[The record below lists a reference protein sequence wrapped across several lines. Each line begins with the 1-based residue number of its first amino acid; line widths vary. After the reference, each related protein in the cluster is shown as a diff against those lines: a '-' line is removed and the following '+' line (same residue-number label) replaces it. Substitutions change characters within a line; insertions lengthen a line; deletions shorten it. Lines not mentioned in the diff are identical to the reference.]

1 MGAAGG
7 PNIVTDSL
15 EFCYDAANPKSY
27 PGSGNNISDL
37 ANNYSDMALY
47 GNTSYGGFH
56 RDGTKDGAVTL
67 TASGIADTNGCILR
81 NSTDN
86 ISTHTNSS
94 FSTMGWM
101 YRTSSNS
108 AELMSYRE
116 VWTRLSLEITDTGI
130 FFNQRNTSSPYATN
144 TTSKS
149 VTNSRNVW
157 DFFAL
162 TSDGTKWTFYKN
174 SSNLGTNTFSMGET
188 TPSATKFHIG
198 AAWSDDDY
206 LGRGMNGMVGHVL
219 HYTKTLTSGEV
230 FQNYN
235 ATKTRYDNFELEA

>member
-7 PNIVTDSL
+7 PNIVRNSL
-15 EFCYDAANPKSY
+15 QFCYDAANPKSY

-56 RDGTKDGAVTL
+56 QSGTKNGAVTL
-67 TASGIADTNGCILR
+67 TASGNADSNGCILR
-81 NSTDN
+81 NSSDN
-86 ISTHTNSS
+86 ISTDVNGS

-144 TTSKS
+144 VTSYS

-157 DFFAL
+157 DHFAL
-162 TSDGTKWTFYKN
+162 TKTGTAWRFYKN
-174 SSNLGTNTFSMGET
+174 GSIGVNNTFSMGET
-188 TPSATKFHIG
+188 ISSAAYFHIG

-206 LGRGMNGMVGHVL
+206 LGRGMNGYVGQVM
-219 HYTKTLTSGEV
+219 HYTRRLTHAEV
-230 FQNYN
+230 LQNYN
-235 ATKTRYDNFELEA
+235 ATKVRYDNFTIVS

>member
-56 RDGTKDGAVTL
+56 RDGTRHGAVIL
-67 TASGIADTNGCILR
+67 TASGNNDTDGCILR

-94 FSTMGWM
+94 FSTMGWL
-101 YRTSSNS
+101 YRTASVD

-116 VWTRLSLEITDTGI
+116 RWTRLALSIDNNGI
-130 FFNQRNTSSPYATN
+130 YFRQRNTASPYATN
-144 TTSKS
+144 TTHAS
-149 VTNSRNVW
+149 VTNSLNSW

-174 SSNLGTNTFSMGET
+174 GSNLGTNTFSMGET
-188 TPSATKFHIG
+188 TASVNKFHIG

-206 LGRGMNGMVGHVL
+206 LGRGMNGYVGHVL
-219 HYTKTLTSGEV
+219 HYTKKLTSGEV

-235 ATKTRYDNFELEA
+235 ATKTRYDNFEFTV